1 MLFQEGVF
9 FKRVVLFQEG
19 SGFFKKIVV
28 FFKRVV
34 LLSRGSTFFHRVVLF
49 SEGSAFPKG

>member
-9 FKRVVLFQEG
+9 FKGVVLFQEG
-19 SGFFKKIVV
+19 SGFFKRVVVFFKKIEV

-34 LLSRGSTFFHRVVLF
+34 LYQEGSTFFI
-49 SEGSAFPKG
+49 G